1 MSMQVA
7 EHSKIM
13 ILR

>member
-7 EHSKIM
+7 ENSKIM